1 MMQEVVQQVKAT
13 IQEFID
19 GVHTAIPGVIAA
31 FDPAKCEASVNL
43 TGQYNKPDGTK
54 LPYPAAAHV
63 PVVFPQ
69 VSNQEITIAF
79 PIKPGDGCLVVIA
92 EQALEAWR
100 AGGESNLDLKH
111 DLTNAI
117 VIPGLFRTPNTV
129 MQEAVSEDAIML
141 VNQETKVTIKSEEVR
156 VQTQKVD
163 VKAESEIH
171 IETPTIEIQTEK
183 IHITGEVEIDKE
195 LTVKGIKFTPHVHK
209 DVSKGGDK
217 SGPPEGGE

>member
-79 PIKPGDGCLVVIA
+79 PIKPGDGCLVIIA

-117 VIPGLFRTPNTV
+117 VIPGLFRTPNAV

-141 VNQETKVTIKSEEVR
+141 VNQGTKVKIKG
-156 VQTQKVD
+156 Q
-163 VKAESEIH
+163 EIH
-171 IETPTIEIQTEK
+171 IETPKIEIQTEK

-209 DVSKGGDK
+209 EVARGGDK

>member
-19 GVHTAIPGVIAA
+19 GVHTAIPGVITA

-79 PIKPGDGCLVVIA
+79 PIKPGDGCLVIIA

-117 VIPGLFRTPNTV
+117 VIPGLFRTPNAV

-141 VNQETKVTIKSEEVR
+141 VNQGTKVKIKG
-156 VQTQKVD
+156 Q
-163 VKAESEIH
+163 EIH
-171 IETPTIEIQTEK
+171 IETPKIEIQTEK

-209 DVSKGGDK
+209 EVAKGGDK

>member
-1 MMQEVVQQVKAT
+1 MMQEFVQQVKST

-79 PIKPGDGCLVVIA
+79 PIKPGDGCLVIIA

-117 VIPGLFRTPNTV
+117 VIPGLFRTPNAV

-141 VNQETKVTIKSEEVR
+141 VNQGTKVKIKG
-156 VQTQKVD
+156 Q
-163 VKAESEIH
+163 EIH
-171 IETPTIEIQTEK
+171 IETPKIEIQTEK

-209 DVSKGGDK
+209 EVAKGGDK

>member
-79 PIKPGDGCLVVIA
+79 PIKPGDGCLVIIA

-117 VIPGLFRTPNTV
+117 VIPGLFRTPNAV

-141 VNQETKVTIKSEEVR
+141 VNQGTKVKIKG
-156 VQTQKVD
+156 Q
-163 VKAESEIH
+163 EIH
-171 IETPTIEIQTEK
+171 IETPKIEIQTEK

-195 LTVKGIKFTPHVHK
+195 LTVKGIPFTPHVHK

-217 SGPPEGGE
+217 SGPPEGSE

>member
-1 MMQEVVQQVKAT
+1 MMQEFVQQVKST

-19 GVHTAIPGVIAA
+19 GVHTAIPGVITA

-117 VIPGLFRTPNTV
+117 VIPGLFRTPNTA
-129 MQEAVSEDAIML
+129 MQEAVMEDAIML
-141 VNQETKVTIKSEEVR
+141 VNQGTKVKIKG
-156 VQTQKVD
+156 Q
-163 VKAESEIH
+163 EIH
-171 IETPTIEIQTEK
+171 IETPKIEIQTEK

-209 DVSKGGDK
+209 EVAKGGDK

>member
-1 MMQEVVQQVKAT
+1 MMQEFVQQVKST

-19 GVHTAIPGVIAA
+19 GVHTAIPGVITA

-79 PIKPGDGCLVVIA
+79 PIEPGDGCLVIIA

-117 VIPGLFRTPNTV
+117 VIPGLFRTPNAV

-141 VNQETKVTIKSEEVR
+141 VNQGTKVKIKG
-156 VQTQKVD
+156 Q
-163 VKAESEIH
+163 EIH
-171 IETPTIEIQTEK
+171 IETPKIEIQTEK

-209 DVSKGGDK
+209 EVAKGGDK